1 MIVTRSELTLYLTQD
16 VSGWASQQLLKSS
29 PTNII
34 ITALTPSDKLWST
47 PVTFCNHTIHSQLVN
62 IILHDQ
68 KHVHPSWKAV
78 SPPLILSKW
87 AVWSRVTVTQ
97 CKYEIMGNPVMTSSP
112 HHRAS
117 WATCHQLLVF
127 LSPSTTTMGSSTSS
141 STSSF
146 ICQALS
152 TIMLWVVSYAQYQYL
167 PPILWHVMRPKS
179 RSWRKLKV

>member
-16 VSGWASQQLLKSS
+16 VSGCAPGFSAIIKIESNKL
-29 PTNII
+29 NII

-68 KHVHPSWKAV
+68 KHVHLSWKAV
-78 SPPLILSKW
+78 SPLILSKW

-141 STSSF
+141 SFS
-146 ICQALS
+146 
-152 TIMLWVVSYAQYQYL
+152 
-167 PPILWHVMRPKS
+167 PILWHVMCPRN

>member
-16 VSGWASQQLLKSS
+16 VSGWAPGWASHISQQLLKSS

-68 KHVHPSWKAV
+68 KHVHLSWKAV
-78 SPPLILSKW
+78 SPLILSKW

-112 HHRAS
+112 HHRVS

-141 STSSF
+141 STSSY
-146 ICQALS
+146 ICQPLS
-152 TIMLWVVSYAQYQYL
+152 TIMFWVVSFPQHQYL
-167 PPILWHVMRPKS
+167 SQIF
-179 RSWRKLKV
+179 WRVVCQLQE

>member
-78 SPPLILSKW
+78 SPLILSKW

-141 STSSF
+141 STSSY
-146 ICQALS
+146 ICQPLS
-152 TIMLWVVSYAQYQYL
+152 TIMFWVVSFPQHQYL
-167 PPILWHVMRPKS
+167 SQIF
-179 RSWRKLKV
+179 WRVVCQLQE